1 MLLKANFLKFSLL
14 MFLFV
19 SNLKAIQ
26 KEQIVDVMT
35 QKIDSV
41 ISILKDTNI
50 DLEQKKVDI
59 INVVN
64 NVFDFELMARI
75 SLGKEI
81 WDKLSN
87 EEQIE
92 FVKTFE
98 YTLKRSYTNKLE
110 LYTNQKVKIIAL
122 EPYFKTRLQLKT
134 ELIGSDGNYTIN
146 YNFYEKNGDWLIYDI
161 DLVGVSI
168 IQTYRQQFAEL
179 FKEKDFPQILAMLKE
194 QK

>member
-98 YTLKRSYTNKLE
+98 YTLKDLT
-110 LYTNQKVKIIAL
+110 Q
-122 EPYFKTRLQLKT
+122 
-134 ELIGSDGNYTIN
+134 IN
-146 YNFYEKNGDWLIYDI
+146 LNF
-161 DLVGVSI
+161 
-168 IQTYRQQFAEL
+168 IQI
-179 FKEKDFPQILAMLKE
+179 KK
-194 QK
+194 

>member
-122 EPYFKTRLQLKT
+122 EPYFKTR
-134 ELIGSDGNYTIN
+134 
-146 YNFYEKNGDWLIYDI
+146 
-161 DLVGVSI
+161 
-168 IQTYRQQFAEL
+168 
-179 FKEKDFPQILAMLKE
+179 
-194 QK
+194 